1 LKALKGKQIV
11 PAKFA
16 FAGNAFIASSYG
28 NNSEHVHDKVSSWII
43 DTRASDHMTP
53 FIQLLTSKI
62 TLNRPIM
69 L

>member
-1 LKALKGKQIV
+1 LKALKGKQIM
-11 PAKFA
+11 PAKSA

-53 FIQLLTSKI
+53 FI
-62 TLNRPIM
+62 
-69 L
+69 